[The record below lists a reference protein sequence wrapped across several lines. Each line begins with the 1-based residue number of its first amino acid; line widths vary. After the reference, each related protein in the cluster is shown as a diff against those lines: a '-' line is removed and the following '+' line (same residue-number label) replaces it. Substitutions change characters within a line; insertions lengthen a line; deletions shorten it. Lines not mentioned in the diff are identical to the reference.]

1 MKAPSGPTPLVSAAV
16 ALLALAGA
24 ASVCAQSK
32 IIEATVHSPA
42 LEHNVLGDPADQKIA
57 IYLPAE
63 YDGSPKHRFATI
75 YYLEGFAGGSPT
87 AIAESLKTPLD
98 ELVASRAIEPM
109 ILVVPNG
116 LNRYRGSFY
125 TDSVVTGNWA
135 TYVVRDITDY
145 VDTHYRTIRQSA
157 ARGIMG
163 HSMGGYGALMLAFQ
177 YPEIFSSVYA
187 LSPVVTVLDGDLGPS
202 NPAWYR
208 AAKLKSVNEAAA
220 LADTDFMLAVVVALD
235 AAFAP
240 NLASRPLLGDP
251 PFRVE
256 QGQRTVDTDVL
267 AKFQSKVVS
276 SAIPALASRISRL
289 TGIYIDYGLQDE
301 FSHIPLGARAVS
313 AQLSILGIP
322 HTLEA
327 YSGDHLSRIDDRI
340 AERSL
345 PWLSKQLRH

>member
-267 AKFQSKVVS
+267 AKFQSKIVS